1 MAENH
6 ESPVRITEASIK
18 NWKNFTRAE
27 AKFEQRVFLVGPNAA
42 GKSNFLDL
50 FRFLRDLVS
59 VGGGFQESV
68 RRRGGVS
75 TIRCLAA
82 RQDPTIEIAV
92 KLGTSGAPDM
102 WRYELEFGQ
111 DNQRKPIVKR
121 ETVLRAGA
129 TLLNRPDDDDREDPA
144 RLRQTHIE
152 QVNVNRKFR
161 PVADFLSSIRYLHIV
176 PQLIRE
182 PDRSSGRKHDPF
194 GGDFIERVATTD
206 KRIQRGRLNRIRRA
220 LQIAVPQ
227 LSDLELWQDETGRPH
242 LRGKYEHWRPQGA
255 YQSEEQF
262 SDGTLRLMGL
272 LWAVLDGS
280 GPLLLEE
287 PELSLHPGVVRY
299 VPQLLARARTRDPR
313 QIFVSTHSPDLLEDD
328 GIGMDEVLM
337 LLPQGEGTILRP
349 AGEDREIRNLLE
361 GGMTIREAVIPKTA
375 PQRAEQLLLFGEN

>member
-121 ETVLRAGA
+121 ETVLRAGV

-152 QVNVNRKFR
+152 QVNVNRTFR

-176 PQLIRE
+176 PQLVRE

-206 KRIQRGRLNRIRRA
+206 KRIQKGRLNRIRRA

-227 LSDLELWQDETGRPH
+227 LRDLELWQDETGRPR

-313 QIFVSTHSPDLLEDD
+313 QIFVSTHSPELLEDD

-337 LLPQGEGTILRP
+337 LLPQREGTILRP

-361 GGMTIREAVIPKTA
+361 GGMTIREAVIPYTA
-375 PQRAEQLLLFGEN
+375 PQRAEQLLLFGEA